1 MNRSLES
8 CEKSLKVCTRIFKD
22 TSYTTNH
29 NEQELNQESKC
40 KKLNQNENDINKTF
54 STDFGQIEKNSSCKE
69 KK

>member
-40 KKLNQNENDINKTF
+40 KKLNQNEKDRKQTF
-54 STDFGQIEKNSSCKE
+54 SNDFDRL

>member
-40 KKLNQNENDINKTF
+40 KKLNQNEKDGKQTF
-54 STDFGQIEKNSSCKE
+54 SNDFDRL

>member
-1 MNRSLES
+1 MMNRSLES

-40 KKLNQNENDINKTF
+40 KKLNQNEKDRKQTF
-54 STDFGQIEKNSSCKE
+54 SNDFDRL